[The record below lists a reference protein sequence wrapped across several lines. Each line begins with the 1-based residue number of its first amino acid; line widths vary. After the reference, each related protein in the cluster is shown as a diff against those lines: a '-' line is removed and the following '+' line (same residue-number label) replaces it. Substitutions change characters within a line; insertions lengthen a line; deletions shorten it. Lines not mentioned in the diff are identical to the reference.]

1 MKWRRQ
7 TLKKKAENSTAFNP
21 IWVLLAIMII
31 TYHSHSSAEPEQEHD
46 SIFQASLFEAL
57 VEGVYEGDL
66 TYGEL
71 KKHGD
76 FGLGTFNRLDGEMV
90 GVDGVFY
97 QIDSDG
103 NVSVVD
109 DSMKSPFAI
118 VTFFDSNETL
128 VPERALSCEELK
140 QYIDKA
146 LPEKNI
152 FYAIKVSGEFQYMKT
167 RSVHAQEKPYPPI
180 SQAVKEQSEF
190 EFNDIKGTIA
200 GYWFPLYIGGVS
212 QSGFHFHFISD
223 DKKSGGHV
231 LECITKNI
239 VIDIDHIRDF
249 QIDLSDTEDFNK
261 LDLDKKSEEGKK

>member
-1 MKWRRQ
+1 M
-7 TLKKKAENSTAFNP
+7 KKKAERAKSFNLA
-21 IWVLLAIMII
+21 WVLIAIMII
-31 TYHSHSSAEPEQEHD
+31 TFHSHSTAEPEQEHD

-97 QIDSDG
+97 RIDSDG
-103 NVSVVD
+103 KVSIVE

-118 VTFFDSNETL
+118 VTFFDANETL
-128 VPERALSCEELK
+128 VPDRQLNCEELK
-140 QYIDKA
+140 QYIKKA
-146 LPEKNI
+146 LPEENI
-152 FYAIKVSGEFQYMKT
+152 FYAIKVSGEFEYLKT

-190 EFNDIKGTIA
+190 DLENIKGTIA
-200 GYWFPLYIGGVS
+200 GYWFPLYISGVS

-223 DKKSGGHV
+223 DKQSGGHV
-231 LECITKNI
+231 LECKTKDI
-239 VIDIDHIRDF
+239 VIEIDHIRDF

-261 LDLDKKSEEGKK
+261 ADLQKESKKEK

>member
-1 MKWRRQ
+1 MKKRVELRK
-7 TLKKKAENSTAFNP
+7 TFNLAA
-21 IWVLLAIMII
+21 ILLAIMII
-31 TYHSHSSAEPEQEHD
+31 TFHSHSRSEAEEHD
-46 SIFQASLFEAL
+46 DAIFQASLFEAL
-57 VEGVYEGDL
+57 VEGVYEGDI

-90 GVDGVFY
+90 AVDGVFY

-103 NVSVVD
+103 KVSVAE

-118 VTFFDSNETL
+118 VTFFDSNERL
-128 VPERALSCEELK
+128 IPNSQLNCEGLK
-140 QYIDKA
+140 KYIENA

-152 FYAIKVSGEFQYMKT
+152 FYAIKVSGEFEYVKT

-190 EFNDIKGTIA
+190 DLKNIKGTIA
-200 GYWFPLYIGGVS
+200 GYWFPQYIQGVS
-212 QSGFHFHFISD
+212 QSGFHFHFISE
-223 DKKSGGHV
+223 DKQSGGHV
-231 LECITKNI
+231 LECKTRDI

-249 QIDLSDTEDFNK
+249 QLDLSDTEDFNK
-261 LDLDKKSEEGKK
+261 ADLEKQSDKEE

>member
-1 MKWRRQ
+1 M
-7 TLKKKAENSTAFNP
+7 KKKADNLTALN
-21 IWVLLAIMII
+21 IVRVLLAIMII
-31 TYHSHSSAEPEQEHD
+31 TFHSHSSAEPEQEND

-57 VEGVYEGDL
+57 MKGVYEGDL

-90 GVDGVFY
+90 GLDGVFY
-97 QIDSDG
+97 RIDSDG

-128 VPERALSCEELK
+128 VPDRQLSCEELK
-140 QYIDKA
+140 QDIKKA
-146 LPEKNI
+146 LPEENI
-152 FYAIKVSGEFQYMKT
+152 FYAIKVSGEFEYMKT
-167 RSVHAQEKPYPPI
+167 RSVHAQEKPYPPV
-180 SQAVKEQSEF
+180 SQAVKDQSEF
-190 EFNDIKGTIA
+190 DLNNVKGTIV
-200 GYWFPLYIGGVS
+200 GYWFPLYISGVS

-231 LECITKNI
+231 LECRTKNI
-239 VIDIDHIRDF
+239 VINIDHIRDF
-249 QIDLSDTEDFNK
+249 QIDLSDTEDFNN
-261 LDLDKKSEEGKK
+261 LDLKKESKKEK